1 LPTICVLTELCSCNN
16 TYTACWLRSKL
27 LLLLRRNN
35 TVNISNSYTKS
46 CSSSGKT
53 SVYFAY
59 NMCFD
64 RAVQLQQH
72 IHSMLATI
80 KTTVAT
86 TSATPITI
94 TTDDVSEIIV

>member
-1 LPTICVLTELCSCNN
+1 MCQICLQSVVSEEQPVRTENVDN
-16 TYTACWLRSKL
+16 RS
-27 LLLLRRNN
+27 RNN

-64 RAVQLQQH
+64 RAVQLQQQV
-72 IHSMLATI
+72 HSMLATI